1 MIIKIY
7 LPIIKRNVNITTLN
21 MDKISY
27 YLKNPSKPNPTHN
40 STI

>member
-27 YLKNPSKPNPTHN
+27 YLKKTPKPNPTHN